1 MSLLA
6 WNCRGLGKP
15 RTIQFLKHITQQK
28 RPSIIF
34 LSETL
39 AREKKVAEVCKTLN
53 FAGFIS
59 IEVQGHSGGLALLWK
74 NEGGCTVIE
83 ATRNYIDFEVENEG
97 VGRWRYTGFYGC
109 PERQRRRES
118 WGMLL
123 NLRERSNLPWC
134 VIGDFNDMIYED
146 EKRGGNKQPFYLLTG
161 FTETL
166 ETCQLKDLGFVGEK
180 FTWERSRGSNF
191 WIQERLDRGVANQ
204 KWRELFPEAEVEVIE
219 VATSDHLPLY
229 LQLNRRVYMPK
240 EKKFRFENIWV
251 REKECRNIVKHGW
264 EAGETRDI
272 VHKIKS
278 CGEKLQEWGE
288 KLRSRRDTQG
298 INRYNEVRDE
308 YLKLLDRQEVY
319 WKQRA
324 KQHWLREGDK
334 NTKFFHRY
342 ASNRRKN
349 NRIDRLKDGDGNW
362 QDTPEG
368 IRNIIESYFVD
379 LFQASCVDGRL
390 SEHEVVKQVSTYE
403 NEELMRE
410 ISVEEVKT
418 AVFSMH
424 PDKASGP
431 DGFNPAFYQVYWDIV
446 HVELVDFC
454 RTFLQTGELP
464 AGVNNTCVCLIPK
477 VKKPKTMGDLRPISL
492 CNVLVRILSKIM
504 ANRLKKI
511 LESII
516 SDRQSAFIEGRLL
529 TDNALIAFEINHYMQ
544 RKRQGRT
551 GVAGLKLDISK
562 AYDRLE
568 WSFVRNMMVKFGFNS
583 VWIERIM
590 QFISSVAYS
599 FLHNGDEFGC
609 VVPRRGLRQGDPIS
623 PYLYI
628 MCAEGLSAI
637 IRRNEEA
644 GLIHGCRIARG
655 APSISH
661 LLFADDCYMFFK
673 AAKGESSTLK
683 GILQRYARISGQVI
697 NSNKSSITFSTNTSA
712 EDRQE
717 VQNQLQVQ
725 QNETP
730 GKYLGL
736 PMKVGQNKK
745 AEFEFLVE
753 KVASKLQ
760 TWGMGNVS
768 KAGKV
773 TLLKSA
779 TQTIPTF
786 WMNLMLIPQDVCDR
800 IEKKMNQYWWGG
812 RGEHGGIRWMCW
824 DHLCEVKEVGGL
836 GFRKLR
842 EFNVA
847 MLAKQAWRL
856 VNNTN
861 PLVAEIM
868 KARYYAKSDFLNA
881 TLGSN
886 PSFMWRSIMES
897 QEVIKR
903 GCRRKIG
910 DGKDTNLWTS
920 PWLPCLENGF
930 LTSTAYTGLHDAT
943 VDGLMME
950 GQKRWDVEVLNDI
963 CNERDRQL
971 IQQIHV
977 PSRGI
982 KDSWYWLLD
991 EKGEFS
997 VKSCYRHLRG
1007 ERESQDK
1014 GFWKKLWGLNLPGK
1028 IVNFLWRVCRDVLPT
1043 AIVKEGSKYFANM
1056 FMVSFAYGD
1065 CSAYS
1070 VLVLFCSGS
1079 MEFGGI
1085 AGPGKRRR
1093 GHDGVAS
1100 DQASIPAGQ

>member
-1 MSLLA
+1 MVTEKVLQAIADQVDIDKPLKRRLKVRRENGTSTWVNFKYERLGTFCFVCGRIGHSDRDCEIVYANPTKTIERAYGVWLRAPNKNAQKQNLGSKWLRNGPNSGYNKVVADRTTGATTMHGGGGNLVNFMETDGVVSEIVGGDPTIAVKGHNLGDMIIMDNSQHPNRMETGGTGKPGPPRTMSLLA

-134 VIGDFNDMIYED
+134 VIGDFNDMMYED

-219 VATSDHLPLY
+219 
-229 LQLNRRVYMPK
+229 

-288 KLRSRRDTQG
+288 
-298 INRYNEVRDE
+298 
-308 YLKLLDRQEVY
+308 
-319 WKQRA
+319 
-324 KQHWLREGDK
+324 
-334 NTKFFHRY
+334 
-342 ASNRRKN
+342 
-349 NRIDRLKDGDGNW
+349 
-362 QDTPEG
+362 
-368 IRNIIESYFVD
+368 
-379 LFQASCVDGRL
+379 ASCVDGRL

-446 HVELVDFC
+446 HVKLVDFC

-568 WSFVRNMMVKFGFNS
+568 WSFVRNMM
-583 VWIERIM
+583 
-590 QFISSVAYS
+590 
-599 FLHNGDEFGC
+599 
-609 VVPRRGLRQGDPIS
+609 
-623 PYLYI
+623 
-628 MCAEGLSAI
+628 
-637 IRRNEEA
+637 
-644 GLIHGCRIARG
+644 
-655 APSISH
+655 
-661 LLFADDCYMFFK
+661 
-673 AAKGESSTLK
+673 AAKGEASTLK

-697 NSNKSSITFSTNTSA
+697 NSNKSSITFSANTSA

-824 DHLCEVKEVGGL
+824 DRLCEVKEVGGL